1 MARIIA
7 RVVTIAILI
16 VMGIII
22 FGRITEG
29 CSGLIP

>member
-1 MARIIA
+1 MARIIG

-22 FGRITEG
+22 FQRIGGG
-29 CSGLIP
+29 CSSLLP